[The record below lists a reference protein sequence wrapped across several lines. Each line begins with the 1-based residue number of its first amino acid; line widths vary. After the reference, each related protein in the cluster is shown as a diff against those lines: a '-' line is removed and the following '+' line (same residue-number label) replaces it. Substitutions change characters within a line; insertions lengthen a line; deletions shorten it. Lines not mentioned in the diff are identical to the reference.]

1 MVTGAG
7 LVPHLWIW
15 WLQGSNVNIF
25 RMAVS
30 AIAELSAEG
39 LLPGPMDHKCV
50 MMATAATRA
59 G

>member
-1 MVTGAG
+1 MR
-7 LVPHLWIW
+7 
-15 WLQGSNVNIF
+15 IF

-39 LLPGPMDHKCV
+39 LRPGSMDLKCV
-50 MMATAATRA
+50 KMATAATRV

>member
-1 MVTGAG
+1 MR
-7 LVPHLWIW
+7 
-15 WLQGSNVNIF
+15 IF

-39 LLPGPMDHKCV
+39 LRLGPMDHKCV
-50 MMATAATRA
+50 MMATAATRV